1 MSSLRSLLSVI
12 CLAVAGFLGSQH
24 RLSCADSTS
33 SPLEGLE
40 DMMKSSEITFS
51 YTYDVSGMKVGM
63 KGQGSVILQGES
75 FILEVDGLEIRC
87 DGKTR
92 WTIDRGAEELV
103 IEHYDSHSADLA
115 ANPALLLHNVS
126 DLFEVSSQSVAEYS
140 GKKATKVVLVPKSY
154 PGLRGVTLY
163 FRYGTDESD
172 ILIGASVESSDS
184 VVTDFSIVDFAYGP
198 RKDAGRF
205 TFDVESLGRE
215 WIVTDLR

>member
-1 MSSLRSLLSVI
+1 
-12 CLAVAGFLGSQH
+12 
-24 RLSCADSTS
+24 
-33 SPLEGLE
+33 
-40 DMMKSSEITFS
+40 MMKSSEITFS

-115 ANPALLLHNVS
+115 ANPALLVS

-154 PGLRGVTLY
+154 LGLRDVTLY

-205 TFDVESLGRE
+205 TFDVESLGSE